1 MVLEFFYLNLI
12 LVSLKKNTLNVLEKE
27 LRSQGEF

>member
-12 LVSLKKNTLNVLEKE
+12 FVSLKKNTLNVLEKK
-27 LRSQGEF
+27 LQS